1 MSVHFPCFN
10 LTSSSDVGSSFVILT
25 LKRIKEYSSLT
36 RRLSCRLNKAHTLLS
51 FPFPHSRPQSYSPL
65 PSARRP
71 TILVPLSL
79 PLGRFSSPS
88 VFRRVPRRKEQ
99 CLERVSLR
107 PDVKVREFN
116 PLYKVGLIAKKRGND
131 CPRGRI
137 RLIIM
142 RMNCKMFTEF

>member
-1 MSVHFPCFN
+1 MRLVHFPCFN
-10 LTSSSDVGSSFVILT
+10 LTSPSDVGSSFVILT

-51 FPFPHSRPQSYSPL
+51 FPFPPPVPRVTLRFLPLGARPFWSPL
-65 PSARRP
+65 PLR
-71 TILVPLSL
+71 
-79 PLGRFSSPS
+79 RFSSPS

-116 PLYKVGLIAKKRGND
+116 PLYKVGLIAKKER
-131 CPRGRI
+131 
-137 RLIIM
+137 
-142 RMNCKMFTEF
+142 K